1 MLSTTFELD
10 AARWNAAP
18 AFEAWLPTAQKN
30 ADLWAGVYKHAHVD
44 DAMAARAAAAVRAG
58 SPTHVAVLSEDWCGD
73 AVNSVPY
80 VQRLVER
87 VPGLDLRMLGRD
99 ANPDIMDAHL
109 TGKSRSVPV
118 VMLLDA
124 DLREHGWWGP
134 RPAELQAWVLGPGQA
149 LDKDDRYREIRRWYA
164 RDHGAA
170 ILHEVVTML
179 EHGAASRST

>member
-10 AARWNAAP
+10 AARWDAAP
-18 AFEAWLPTAQKN
+18 TFEEWLPTAQKN
-30 ADLWAGVYKHAHVD
+30 AELWAGVYKHAQVD
-44 DAMAARAAAAVRAG
+44 DALVARATRAG
-58 SPTHVAVLSEDWCGD
+58 GPWHLAVLSEDWCGD
-73 AVNSVPY
+73 AVNSVPV

-87 VPGLDLRMLGRD
+87 VPALDLRMLGRD

-124 DLREHGWWGP
+124 DLRERGWWGP

-149 LDKDDRYREIRRWYA
+149 LDSTDRYREIRRWYA
-164 RDHGAA
+164 RHHGAT
-170 ILHEVVTML
+170 IVDEVVSMM
-179 EHGAASRST
+179 ERAAASHSA